1 MPLSSSDPRGSA
13 ALADATAYLLTRVAE
28 HLQTQ
33 GEVFIRGLSTE
44 GFSVAT
50 LLNAG
55 RALGLAELAAA
66 EARDLA
72 RVLVEDVAC
81 SVSDAD
87 V

>member
-33 GEVFIRGLSTE
+33 ADVFLHSLATE

-81 SVSDAD
+81 GDAD

>member
-1 MPLSSSDPRGSA
+1 MPLSSYDPRGSV

-33 GEVFIRGLSTE
+33 GEVFIRSLSTE
-44 GFSVAT
+44 GLSVAT
-50 LLNAG
+50 VLNAG

-81 SVSDAD
+81 SVSDAE